1 MSNAAANLDPRVDA
15 YIAKSAAFARPILAY
30 LRELVHEACPN
41 VQENIKWSMPSF
53 EYNGML
59 CSMAAFKQHVAFG
72 FWKHE
77 LVVGPDGATA
87 NAKRVNKSG
96 AAKNASRDAGKA
108 DAAPVSK
115 GKSGNGMG
123 EFGKVRTIAD
133 LPARAKLLAYVR
145 KAVKLNEEGV
155 QAPRLVRKPKPPAK
169 VPDDLAAALRRNK
182 TAATNFAAMS
192 PSHQREYIEWIV
204 EAKRPE
210 TREKRLAT
218 TIEWVGEG
226 KSRNWKYER
235 C

>member
-1 MSNAAANLDPRVDA
+1 MSDAAANLDPRVDA
-15 YIAKSAAFARPILAY
+15 YIAKSAAFARPILVY
-30 LRELVHEACPN
+30 LRELVHEACPS
-41 VQENIKWSMPSF
+41 VQENIKWGMPSF

-59 CSMAAFKQHVAFG
+59 CSMAAFKQHVSFG

-77 LVVGPDGATA
+77 LVVGPQGAAA
-87 NAKRVNKSG
+87 NTKRVNKAG
-96 AAKNASRDAGKA
+96 AAKKASSSAAKTDAPA
-108 DAAPVSK
+108 VSK

-123 EFGKVRTIAD
+123 EFGKVAQIAD
-133 LPARAKLLAYVR
+133 LPPRKKLIEYVR
-145 KAVKLNEEGV
+145 RAVRLNDEGV
-155 QAPRLVRKPKPPAK
+155 KAPRVVKKARPPAK

-226 KSRNWKYER
+226 KARNWKYER